1 MPSVPSVTVCLNMI
15 VKDEAHIIRRTLEML
30 LTKFRFDH
38 WVICDTGS
46 TDATREIIQDFFS
59 QPHVNIAGELYCDE
73 WVNFAHNRTLALN
86 RAYGKTDLLLVFDA
100 DDDIHGA
107 ITLPSTVTHDE
118 YHLKF
123 GAPNAGG
130 ISYTRTLLINNRK
143 RFQYQSVVHEYIHCL
158 EPSPHEHLRVCVLD
172 GDYFVVSGRSGSR
185 NRDPDKYLKDALLL
199 EAAHADAVT
208 RGDPLHKRYAFY
220 CANSYRDCG
229 RHEDAIRWYKVTLS
243 QDNWAQEKYVSCL
256 YIYNCYETLGQ
267 KEHGFFYLVKA
278 LHYDLE
284 RVECLYPLIVH
295 YCCENANDV
304 AYAYYRIVQ
313 PHYERTLQSNLSQS
327 KLFLES
333 DKANFFLPYYMIIV
347 ADRVGDRACGV
358 RMYEIIFTQK
368 QRSFTAWHLRNLM
381 FNLRFFVGHVDPAR
395 KSHFA
400 ALANDY
406 LQFTGATFDKLD
418 FDYSRHGIHLPMMKP
433 IAKPIISPNF
443 SRSECKRSG
452 AILFYTGYSSVL
464 WNYRSMLR
472 GALGGSERAVAY
484 LSNELCRQ
492 GYTVYVSGSVLKDGE
507 SVGVKY
513 VGLSDLPEL
522 LRTTAFHTIVCSRYI
537 SFLEIYGGIAS
548 WHQFYV
554 WAHDT
559 HLIPYGCDLNDTAIL
574 EKWSDHIDGCVCQTR
589 WHADEYARQYP
600 TLQSKIRVINNGIDA
615 ALFPPLGK
623 KVRNRFI
630 YTSRTERGLS
640 RILDLWPDILKMM
653 PDATLVISTYVAF
666 PCNDDERRIQARIA
680 QLNNET
686 PNKECIECIRHLGQL
701 NPVQLYAEMGAA
713 EYWLYPTDWPETS
726 CITAMEMLMSGVIC
740 LYYPVAG
747 LTDTMGGCGIRV
759 APGSELETLC
769 RITSDETHQ
778 SKQREQEQGRA
789 YAEGCTWM
797 HRAQQWVQ
805 TLAFNPASVNSS
817 ASVTTLQALK
827 KNAMQEYD
835 FGISNPKSKSLAPRI
850 QKIADFLRSN
860 HFSVHEINVHE
871 IINTGD
877 DTDAAAEL
885 AKCKI
890 ILNLRENANDA
901 NDAFDANDY
910 DHLVRLLQAGFNVVS
925 EPSCDLDAGFM
936 QKYPNARDIAYDDF
950 FDIGTMVDC
959 YNNPFVSNA
968 HNARVL
974 SVLNKCHREIDF
986 IPAAHVSFLKRLSL
1000 EFNPPRKMVVYDIGS
1015 SVLHWSNHVT
1025 AIWKNSRIYAFDA
1038 MTEMKLFYD
1047 TYNETKN
1054 AELQFEYNVGVL
1066 CDEDY
1071 KRVAFYQNDDFSGG
1085 NSYYKEVG
1093 HPNSHNIFTENHV
1106 KHKMGMKLETVVK
1119 NRRFPLPDLIKIDVQ
1134 GAELDI
1140 LKGSMSIINCAKF
1153 LIVELQHTEY
1163 NRGAPLCN
1171 QTRDFLIENGWKV
1184 YAEKFS
1190 NNGPDADWCFINEH
1204 PVPAS
1209 GLCVAIFNSFPF
1221 HYEMFGYILHYLAN
1235 LAKRAPCH
1243 VSIFT
1248 EHGNNWGWLD
1258 FYKQYFGEMGLIFE
1272 YLPPTQFNS
1281 VKIRNQYDVIFV
1293 TTDDDFG
1300 FKREWI
1306 DDRCIVIEHMFAAR
1320 APGYTH
1326 RIGVRPFANSSK
1338 PWALP
1343 CYDIVR
1349 NPDEK
1354 MGWCAH
1360 DVHDVHVALI
1370 GGTEKIDTRLFNRM
1384 VPALMQSRIKLH
1396 CIGRSWY
1403 PGCLRL
1409 ESSACV
1415 DLVIHGTL
1423 SAADMIHCLKM
1434 CDYVLTDIANP
1445 DHINGNL
1452 MSGCIPLAFST
1463 LTPVIVGRKNNSIYK
1478 FKSVMEID
1486 LSSDEPIVLE
1496 KLSHERVIAVAL
1508 ERDELVRMAGREFD
1522 RCIQGIQGILT
1533 PIPKRV
1539 MQTWEHKRLNP
1550 EFQAIVDTWK
1560 THNPHYQFVLMDAE
1574 EREEFIRAH
1583 FERAITR
1590 AYQRIVPGAYK
1601 SDLFRY
1607 CYLWVNGGVYAD
1619 VDTLCLGSLDDFLI
1633 PGAELVVP
1641 IDLNLGANEG
1651 THNLACGFI
1660 AAAPRH
1666 PAMMRCIQKIV
1677 RNVETG
1683 TVPGSKLDFSG
1694 PGILGRAVNECLNR
1708 DETASFV
1715 GNEGLHAPA
1724 KIHFLKFEPGT
1735 EFVKNTKNQ
1744 VLFQNK
1750 NGNHEI
1756 ANWYHAECCKLKEFV
1771 SWVQCASPIA
1781 TTGAPNEGKKHVAL
1795 MIYGQFRSYAHN
1807 LRENVRMLAPVFRGK
1822 VVHVFVLSN
1831 KLAAGNYSDQN
1842 EREIRGI
1849 FDEAGFHLCFFDY
1862 VENLGSRHAASERAA
1877 HDSCFAGLENKDGVS
1892 NEFIPAIMYR
1902 KFALNEIK
1910 NAYCNQHNIDMDLH
1924 VFGRLFDVV
1933 IRHPVHAASD
1943 HTKRI
1948 EYEMDKLTVCSS
1960 DARTVLGSSDTLF
1973 IGTREP
1979 MYHLFDCGVTQ
1990 VRGPEIWNDHAFV
2003 EVMMRADSCLC
2014 IHRATYSPEVQ
2025 YIAHMYFSGFKY
2037 RNIRFDYND
2046 AESTK
2051 NYESLYDIRLDPKRL
2066 EIL

>member
-1 MPSVPSVTVCLNMI
+1 MI
-15 VKDEAHIIRRTLEML
+15 VKNEAHIIRRTLAML
-30 LTKFRFDH
+30 CTKIRFDY

-46 TDATREIIQDFFS
+46 TDATREIIQDFFATEG
-59 QPHVNIAGELYCDE
+59 IEGELHCDE
-73 WVNFAHNRTLALN
+73 WVNFAHNRTKALN
-86 RAYGKTDLLLVFDA
+86 YAHGKTDLLLVFDA
-100 DDDIHGA
+100 DDDIHGT
-107 ITLPSTVTHDE
+107 ITLPAAVTHDE
-118 YHLKF
+118 YHLRF
-123 GAPNAGG
+123 GAPNLGT
-130 ISYTRTLLINNRK
+130 SYTRTLLINNRK
-143 RFQYQSVVHEYIHCL
+143 RFQYYSVVHEYISCL
-158 EPSPHEHLRVCVLD
+158 EPSANEHLRICVLD
-172 GDYFVVSGRSGSR
+172 GDYYVVSGRSGAR
-185 NRDPDKYLKDALLL
+185 NQDPDKYLKDATIL
-199 EAAHADAVT
+199 ASAHAEALAK
-208 RGDPLHKRYAFY
+208 GDPLHKRYAFY

-229 RHEDAIRWYKVTLS
+229 RHEDAIRWCKTTLS

-256 YIYNCYETLGQ
+256 YAYNCYEALGQ

-284 RVECLYPLIVH
+284 RVECLYPLVVH

-313 PHYERTLQSNLSQS
+313 PHYERAQMQSEPNSGS
-327 KLFLES
+327 KLFLET
-333 DKANFFLPYYMIIV
+333 DKPNFFVPYYMIIV

-358 RMYEIIFTQK
+358 RMYEIIFRKK
-368 QRSFTAWHLRNLM
+368 QCVLSAWHLKNLF
-381 FNLRFFVGHVDPAR
+381 FNLRFFIGHVKPDALTA
-395 KSHFA
+395 FV
-400 ALANDY
+400 ALANEY
-406 LQFTGATFDKLD
+406 LRFV
-418 FDYSRHGIHLPMMKP
+418 REIGIPTSAFAE
-433 IAKPIISPNF
+433 IAKDFNYDAYGMHLLTLTQMPKSCPVISPNF
-443 SRSECKRSG
+443 SRSECTRSKS
-452 AILFYTGYSSVL
+452 ILFYAGYSPAP
-464 WNYRSMLR
+464 WNHSSMLR
-472 GALGGSERAVAY
+472 GALGGSERAVAH
-484 LSNELCRQ
+484 LSQELYRQ
-492 GYTVYVSGSVLKDGE
+492 GYTVYVSGGVLEDIAG
-507 SVGVKY
+507 VGVKY

-522 LRTTAFHTIVCSRYI
+522 LRTTPFHTIVCSRYV
-537 SFLEIYGGIAS
+537 SFLELYGGFAS
-548 WHQFYV
+548 WHQFYI

-559 HLIPYGCDLNDTAIL
+559 HLLSYGCDLSDTTIL

-615 ALFPPLGK
+615 ALFPSTLSA

-640 RILDLWPDILKMM
+640 RILDLWPDIIAAM

-680 QLNNET
+680 HLNQVH
-686 PNKECIECIRHLGQL
+686 PGQKEGQEEQEEQEHCIRHLGQL
-701 NPVQLYAEMGAA
+701 SPSQLYAEMGAA

-747 LTDTMGGCGIRV
+747 LTDTMGGCGIQI

-778 SKQREQEQGRA
+778 SKQREQERGRA
-789 YAEGCTWM
+789 YAEGCTWT
-797 HRAQQWVQ
+797 HRAQQWVHA
-805 TLAFNPASVNSS
+805 LALDHHAV
-817 ASVTTLQALK
+817 A
-827 KNAMQEYD
+827 YD
-835 FGISNPKSKSLAPRI
+835 FGILKSKSKSNALAPRI
-850 QKIADFLRSN
+850 QKIVDFLKLNQFTMHEFERISSN
-860 HFSVHEINVHE
+860 DNNIN
-871 IINTGD
+871 
-877 DTDAAAEL
+877 EL

-890 ILNLRENANDA
+890 ILKINESNESNESND
-901 NDAFDANDY
+901 DRWW
-910 DHLVRLLQAGFNVVS
+910 VRLLDAGCNVLS
-925 EPSCDLDAGFM
+925 EPSGELTANATM
-936 QKYPNARDIAYDDF
+936 QKYPNLRVIAYHDF

-959 YNNPFVSNA
+959 YNNPFVSTA
-968 HNARVL
+968 HNAHVL
-974 SVLNKCHREIDF
+974 SVLNKCYYEIDF
-986 IPAAHVSFLKRLSL
+986 IPAAHVSFLKKLSL
-1000 EFNPPRKMVVYDIGS
+1000 EFNPEPEQMVVYDIGS
-1015 SVLHWSNHVT
+1015 SVLHWSNHVKK
-1025 AIWKNSRIYAFDA
+1025 IWKNSRIYAFDA

-1047 TYNETKN
+1047 TYNATKN
-1054 AELQFEYNVGVL
+1054 AAFQFEYNVGVL

-1071 KRVAFYQNDDFSGG
+1071 KRIAFYQNDDLSGG
-1085 NSYYKEVG
+1085 NSYYKEIG
-1093 HPNSHNIFTENHV
+1093 HPNSHNIFTEAHV

-1119 NRRFPLPDLIKIDVQ
+1119 HRRFPLPDLIKIDVQ

-1140 LKGSMSIINCAKF
+1140 LKGSMSIINCAKY
-1153 LIVELQHTEY
+1153 LIVELQHVEY

-1204 PVPAS
+1204 PTSTPAPC
-1209 GLCVAIFNSFPF
+1209 LRVAIFNSFPF

-1235 LAKRAPCH
+1235 LAKTTMKAAPCH
-1243 VSIFT
+1243 VSVFT
-1248 EHGNNWGWLD
+1248 EEGNNWGWLD
-1258 FYKQYFGEMGLIFE
+1258 FYKQYFGERGLIFE
-1272 YLPPTQFNS
+1272 YLPPAHFNS

-1293 TTDDDFG
+1293 TTDDDFA

-1306 DDRCIVIEHMFAAR
+1306 ADRCIVIEHMYAAR

-1326 RIGVRPFANSSK
+1326 RIGVRPFADSSK

-1343 CYDIVR
+1343 CYEIVR
-1349 NPDEK
+1349 NPAEK
-1354 MGWCAH
+1354 MGWRANDTH
-1360 DVHDVHVALI
+1360 VHVAVI

-1384 VPALMQSRIKLH
+1384 VTAAQSQSQQSRIKLH

-1403 PGCLRL
+1403 PNCIRL
-1409 ESSACV
+1409 ESACV

-1423 SAADMIHCLKM
+1423 SAADMIHCLKT
-1434 CDYVLTDIANP
+1434 CDYVLTDIVNP

-1463 LTPVIVGRKNNSIYK
+1463 LTPIIVGRKNNSIYK
-1478 FKSVMEID
+1478 FKSVIEID
-1486 LSSDEPIVLE
+1486 LNSSEPIILE
-1496 KLSHERVIAVAL
+1496 KLSHGMVSAVAL

-1522 RCIQGIQGILT
+1522 RCIQNQNHNSSASLS

-1539 MQTWEHKRLNP
+1539 MQTWEHKQLNP
-1550 EFQAIVDTWK
+1550 QFQAIADTWK
-1560 THNPHYQFVLMDAE
+1560 THNPQCEFVLMDAA

-1583 FERAITR
+1583 FERGVLT

-1619 VDTLCLGSLDDFLI
+1619 IDTLCLGSLDDFLI

-1660 AAAPRH
+1660 AAVPRH

-1694 PGILGRAVNECLNR
+1694 PGVLGRAVNDCLNR
-1708 DETASFV
+1708 GETASFV

-1735 EFVKNTKNQ
+1735 EFVKNMKNQ

-1756 ANWYHAECCKLKEFV
+1756 ANLYHAECCKLKDFV

-1781 TTGAPNEGKKHVAL
+1781 VTHPPNESKKNVAL
-1795 MIYGQFRSYAHN
+1795 MIYGQFRSYASN
-1807 LRENVRMLAPVFRGK
+1807 LRENVRMLAPVFTGK

-1831 KLAAGNYSDQN
+1831 QLASGNYSEQN
-1842 EREIRGI
+1842 ERDIRGI
-1849 FDEAGFHLCFFDY
+1849 IDQAGFNLCFFDY
-1862 VENLGSRHAASERAA
+1862 VENLGSHHAASERAA
-1877 HDSCFAGLENKDGVS
+1877 HDSYFAGLKNKDGVS
-1892 NEFIPAIMYR
+1892 NEVIPDIMYR
-1902 KFALNEIK
+1902 KFALNQIK
-1910 NAYCNQHNIDMDLH
+1910 NAHCKQHGIDMDLH
-1924 VFGRLFDVV
+1924 VFGRLFDVI
-1933 IRHPVHAASD
+1933 IRHPVHASSD

-1948 EYEMDKLTVCSS
+1948 QYEIDKLTVCSS

-1979 MYHLFDCGVTQ
+1979 MDHLFECGVTQ
-1990 VRGPEIWNDHAFV
+1990 MRGPEIWNDYEFT

-2037 RNIRFDYND
+2037 RNIRFDFNNP
-2046 AESTK
+2046 ESPE
-2051 NYESLYDIRLDPKRL
+2051 NGSSLYDIRLDPRRL
-2066 EIL
+2066 QYQ